1 MTPLI
6 DALVSQGAVI
16 RLPPDV
22 DGLLTIETQGLA
34 GGLLTLGGAQVSSQ
48 YLSALLMAAPMAKTP
63 LEIQTAVPV
72 SRPYVDMTC
81 GLMAR
86 FGVQVIQDGYARFR
100 VPAPAHYQGGDHVVE
115 ADASTASYFFAAAA
129 VTAGTVTV
137 PDLSRSDSVQ
147 GDVRFLDILEQM
159 GCVVT
164 SDRQS
169 VTVTGPPASTELPS
183 TCLRYPTLL

>member
-1 MTPLI
+1 MGFRLRFSGDGDECLVEGSGGIIPAQNAHVWCGSAGTAARFLAAATAAGHGRYVFDATPQMRRRPMTPLI

-86 FGVQVIQDGYARFR
+86 FGVQVIQDGYERFR
-100 VPAPAHYQGGDHVVE
+100 RPSSSPLPG
-115 ADASTASYFFAAAA
+115 
-129 VTAGTVTV
+129 
-137 PDLSRSDSVQ
+137 R
-147 GDVRFLDILEQM
+147 
-159 GCVVT
+159 
-164 SDRQS
+164 
-169 VTVTGPPASTELPS
+169 GP
-183 TCLRYPTLL
+183 RG